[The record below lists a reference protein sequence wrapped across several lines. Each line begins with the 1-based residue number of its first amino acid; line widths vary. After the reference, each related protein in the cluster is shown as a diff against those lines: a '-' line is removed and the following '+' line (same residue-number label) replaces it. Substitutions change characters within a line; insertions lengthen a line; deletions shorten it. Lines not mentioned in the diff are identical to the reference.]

1 MYLLISANSTWKTH
15 GHFKSNASKTDL
27 RISLSEPTS
36 QGSTAQ
42 DMALILS
49 SVSCWKP
56 RSHPRHFSPLMPWSV
71 HHQVLLISISQ
82 LSQNCLLLPTFH
94 QCPRSTH
101 YDLLPELGPLHGSP
115 TATPAALQWF
125 IFHDQ
130 SYCLGD
136 KFDHLMSML
145 KTELS
150 GWIPVPC
157 RIKFQN
163 LAGTQRLPPP
173 S

>member
-1 MYLLISANSTWKTH
+1 MFPILNPPPSSLPIPSLWIIPVH
-15 GHFKSNASKTDL
+15 QPQASS
-27 RISLSEPTS
+27 I
-36 QGSTAQ
+36 
-42 DMALILS
+42 
-49 SVSCWKP
+49 
-56 RSHPRHFSPLMPWSV
+56 V
-71 HHQVLLISISQ
+71 HRMLISISQ

-94 QCPRSTH
+94 QCPCSTH
-101 YDLLPELGPLHGSP
+101 YDLLPELGPLRGSP
-115 TATPAALQWF
+115 TTTPAALQWF

-136 KFDHLMSML
+136 KFDHLMSIL
-145 KTELS
+145 KIELS